1 MIIWIASYPKSGNT
15 WLRSIISALVY
26 SDDGIFDFNLLKKIQ
41 QFPEK
46 IYFKDLIKDFSNFDE
61 IKKNWIFAQDK
72 INLDN
77 KIKFFKTHQGKYTVD
92 GDDFTNNINTRAVIY
107 VVRDPR
113 NVINSIS
120 NHYSLSVENS
130 LKFMLSPKLI
140 GNGKNF
146 EESFM
151 DNKPSMFTLL
161 GKWNDHYRSWT
172 RNKKNL
178 LLIKY
183 ENLIRDPKIEMDKI
197 IHFLNKYLKFD
208 TSIEK
213 NKNIIETTSFEY
225 LKKLEGKGLFKEAP
239 LKKNT
244 AGRVKFFNLG
254 PKNQWSKESNQ
265 EIIKLIEKNF
275 STEMREL
282 GYLKQ
287 I

>member
-26 SDDGIFDFNLLKKIQ
+26 SDDGIFDFKLLKKIR

-140 GNGKNF
+140 GNSKNF

-172 RNKKNL
+172 RNKKNF

-265 EIIKLIEKNF
+265 EIIKSIENNF

>member
-254 PKNQWSKESNQ
+254 PKNQWAKESNQ
-265 EIIKLIEKNF
+265 EIIKSIEKNF

>member
-140 GNGKNF
+140 GNSKNF

-265 EIIKLIEKNF
+265 EIIKSIEKNF

>member
-46 IYFKDLIKDFSNFDE
+46 IYFKDLIKDFGNFDE
-61 IKKNWIFAQDK
+61 IKSNWIFAQDK

-77 KIKFFKTHQGKYTVD
+77 KIKFFKTHQGKYTVN
-92 GDDFTNNINTRAVIY
+92 GDNFTNNVNTKAIIY

-113 NVINSIS
+113 NVVNSIS
-120 NHYSLSVENS
+120 NHFSLSIENS

-140 GNGKNF
+140 GNIKNF
-146 EESFM
+146 DESFIE
-151 DNKPSMFTLL
+151 NKPGMLTLL

-172 RNKKNL
+172 RNKTNL

-183 ENLIRDPKIEMDKI
+183 EDLIQNPNNEMDKI
-197 IHFLNKYLKFD
+197 IYFLKKYLEFD

-213 NKNIIETTSFEY
+213 NKNIIKTTSFDY
-225 LKKLEGKGLFKEAP
+225 LKKMEKKGLFNEAP
-239 LKKNT
+239 INKKT
-244 AGRVKFFNLG
+244 KTQIDFFNKG
-254 PKNQWSKESNQ
+254 PKNQWEDRFETEIAKSIETNFAKEM
-265 EIIKLIEKNF
+265 K
-275 STEMREL
+275 EL
-282 GYLKQ
+282 NYL
-287 I
+287 

>member
-140 GNGKNF
+140 GNSKNF

-225 LKKLEGKGLFKEAP
+225 LKKLEEKGLFKEAP

-254 PKNQWSKESNQ
+254 PKNQWAKESNQ
-265 EIIKLIEKNF
+265 EIIKSIEKNF

>member
-26 SDDGIFDFNLLKKIQ
+26 SDDGIFDFKLLKKIR

>member
-61 IKKNWIFAQDK
+61 IKKNWNFAQDK

-265 EIIKLIEKNF
+265 EIIKSIEKNF

>member
-26 SDDGIFDFNLLKKIQ
+26 SDDGIFDFKLLKKIR

-140 GNGKNF
+140 GNSKNF

-151 DNKPSMFTLL
+151 DNKPSIFTLL

>member
-26 SDDGIFDFNLLKKIQ
+26 SDDGIFDFKLLKKIQ

-140 GNGKNF
+140 GNSKNF

-265 EIIKLIEKNF
+265 EIIKSIEKNF

>member
-26 SDDGIFDFNLLKKIQ
+26 SDDGIFDFKLLKKIR

-265 EIIKLIEKNF
+265 EIIKSIEKNF

>member
-46 IYFKDLIKDFSNFDE
+46 KYFKDLIKDFSNFDE

-265 EIIKLIEKNF
+265 EIIKSIEKNF

>member
-26 SDDGIFDFNLLKKIQ
+26 SDDGIFDFKLLKKIR

-254 PKNQWSKESNQ
+254 PKNQWAKESNQ
-265 EIIKLIEKNF
+265 EIIKSIEKNF

>member
-26 SDDGIFDFNLLKKIQ
+26 SDDGIFDFKLLKKIR

-140 GNGKNF
+140 GNSKNF

-254 PKNQWSKESNQ
+254 PKNQWTKESNQ
-265 EIIKLIEKNF
+265 EIIKSIENNF

>member
-46 IYFKDLIKDFSNFDE
+46 KYFKDLIKDFSNFDE

-254 PKNQWSKESNQ
+254 PKNQWAKESNQ
-265 EIIKLIEKNF
+265 EKIG
-275 STEMREL
+275 SAS
-282 GYLKQ
+282 
-287 I
+287 

>member
-26 SDDGIFDFNLLKKIQ
+26 SDDGIFDFKLLKKIR

-92 GDDFTNNINTRAVIY
+92 GDDFTNNKNTRAVIY

-178 LLIKY
+178 LLI
-183 ENLIRDPKIEMDKI
+183 
-197 IHFLNKYLKFD
+197 
-208 TSIEK
+208 
-213 NKNIIETTSFEY
+213 
-225 LKKLEGKGLFKEAP
+225 
-239 LKKNT
+239 
-244 AGRVKFFNLG
+244 
-254 PKNQWSKESNQ
+254 
-265 EIIKLIEKNF
+265 
-275 STEMREL
+275 
-282 GYLKQ
+282 
-287 I
+287 

>member
-46 IYFKDLIKDFSNFDE
+46 IYFKDLIKDFGNFNE
-61 IKKNWIFAQDK
+61 IKKNWILAQDK

-77 KIKFFKTHQGKYTVD
+77 KIKFFKTHQGKYTVN
-92 GDDFTNNINTRAVIY
+92 GDNFTNNVNTKAIIY

-113 NVINSIS
+113 NVVNSIS
-120 NHYSLSVENS
+120 NHFSLSIENS

-140 GNGKNF
+140 GNIKNF
-146 EESFM
+146 DESFIE
-151 DNKPSMFTLL
+151 NKPGMLTLL

-172 RNKKNL
+172 RNKTNL

-183 ENLIRDPKIEMDKI
+183 EDLIQNPNNEMDKI
-197 IHFLNKYLKFD
+197 IYFLKKYLEFD

-213 NKNIIETTSFEY
+213 NKNIIKTTSFDY
-225 LKKLEGKGLFKEAP
+225 LKKMEKKGLFNEAP
-239 LKKNT
+239 INKKT
-244 AGRVKFFNLG
+244 KTQIDFFNKG
-254 PKNQWSKESNQ
+254 PKNQWEDRFETEIAKSIETNFAKEM
-265 EIIKLIEKNF
+265 K
-275 STEMREL
+275 EL
-282 GYLKQ
+282 NYL
-287 I
+287 

>member
-26 SDDGIFDFNLLKKIQ
+26 SDDGIFDFKLLKKIR

-140 GNGKNF
+140 GNDKNF

-265 EIIKLIEKNF
+265 EIIKSIEKNF

>member
-26 SDDGIFDFNLLKKIQ
+26 SDDGIFDFKLLKKIQ

-265 EIIKLIEKNF
+265 EIIKSIEKNF

>member
-26 SDDGIFDFNLLKKIQ
+26 SDDGIFDFNLLKKIR

-46 IYFKDLIKDFSNFDE
+46 IYFKDLIKDFGNFDE
-61 IKKNWIFAQDK
+61 IKKNWILSQDK

-92 GDDFTNNINTRAVIY
+92 GDNFTNNTNTKAVIY
-107 VVRDPR
+107 IVRDPR
-113 NVINSIS
+113 NVVNSIS
-120 NHYSLSVENS
+120 NHYSLSIENS

-140 GNGKNF
+140 GNNKNF
-146 EESFM
+146 DESFI
-151 DNKPSMFTLL
+151 DNRPSMLTLL

-183 ENLIRDPKIEMDKI
+183 ENLIRDPQNEMDKI
-197 IHFLNKYLKFD
+197 INFLNNYLKFN

-225 LKKLEGKGLFKEAP
+225 LKKLEEKGLFNDAP

-244 AGRVKFFNLG
+244 TDNVKFFNLG
-254 PKNQWSKESNQ
+254 PRNQWAKESNQ
-265 EIIKLIEKNF
+265 EIIKEIEKSF
-275 STEMREL
+275 STEMKEL
-282 GYLKQ
+282 NYL
-287 I
+287 

>member
-26 SDDGIFDFNLLKKIQ
+26 SDDGIFDFNLLKKIR

-46 IYFKDLIKDFSNFDE
+46 IYFKDLIEDFGNFDE

-72 INLDN
+72 INLN
-77 KIKFFKTHQGKYTVD
+77 NRIKFFKTHQGKYTVD
-92 GDDFTNNINTRAVIY
+92 GDDFTNNKNTRAVIY

-113 NVINSIS
+113 NVVNSIS
-120 NHYSLSVENS
+120 NHYSLSIENS

-140 GNGKNF
+140 GNSKNF
-146 EESFM
+146 EESFI
-151 DNKPSMFTLL
+151 DNKPSMLTLL

-183 ENLIRDPKIEMDKI
+183 ENLIRDPQNEMDKI
-197 IHFLNKYLKFD
+197 INFLNNYLKFN

-225 LKKLEGKGLFKEAP
+225 LKKLEEKGLFNEAP

-244 AGRVKFFNLG
+244 TDSVKFFNLG
-254 PKNQWSKESNQ
+254 PRNQWAKESNQ
-265 EIIKLIEKNF
+265 EIIKEIEKSF
-275 STEMREL
+275 STEMKEL
-282 GYLKQ
+282 NYL
-287 I
+287 